1 MTDYYRVNIF
11 SGSIAI
17 LNRLAFEG
25 ATKRN
30 KPELKVGDVIY
41 CRVSLA
47 HRDLDTELTCISS
60 TSNKKSWSSGES
72 VRICPIF
79 FFFFLSSHL

>member
-1 MTDYYRVNIF
+1 VVGIIEEKTADYYRVNIF
-11 SGSIAI
+11 SGSVAI

-47 HRDLDTELTCISS
+47 HRDLDTELTCISAS
-60 TSNKKSWSSGES
+60 SNKKSWSSGES
-72 VRICPIF
+72 VSLF
-79 FFFFLSSHL
+79 AY